1 MSTWTPDAT
10 VAPVTPFWQRMPR
23 IFALPL
29 EKVVLI
35 RIATL
40 SALALLSPLA
50 LFMGIF
56 GVFVML
62 LVLLAVFVYG
72 AAYGFT
78 IIDRSSQGFLSPTG
92 YPELDENASVWRPFK
107 YVAINIVF
115 VLIVVG
121 VLLLTRGSE
130 FLMWAS
136 YVLLFGIAMPAAVMR
151 LVVTQSVFGALS
163 PPGIVNTIA
172 RIGKTYFVLC
182 IFVFFADM
190 CRSYGVALIATGG
203 GLTGAIAGAAAG
215 GGRGFG
221 VGMFIL
227 LFVMAAAFWY
237 FTYVICALIGYA
249 MYQYSDAL
257 EITPIGPGEATRGPS
272 TRKIDIKARS
282 RDALIGKLVSEGAV
296 KDAIDVLNDDLRER
310 PQDLSLHARLHK
322 LLLAEGYLPRIEDHT
337 EKYLDLLM
345 ATGNEREALPLA
357 EEALGRS
364 AEWRPRKTEHIV
376 PLARAAIAAGK
387 NDLAT
392 RLIKGFDKKYKAH
405 PDVPAVYLIGAQ
417 LMVAAGGPALE
428 QARRILE
435 YLVQKFPDHPAGK
448 EGERT
453 LARLDMLAGR

>member
-1 MSTWTPDAT
+1 
-10 VAPVTPFWQRMPR
+10 MPR
-23 IFALPL
+23 IFALPM

-40 SALALLSPLA
+40 SALSLLAPVA
-50 LFMGIF
+50 LFMGVL

-92 YPELDENASVWRPFK
+92 YPELDENASMWRPFK
-107 YVAINIVF
+107 YVAINFVF
-115 VLIVVG
+115 ALAVVG
-121 VLLLTRGSE
+121 VAMLTAGSQ
-130 FLMWAS
+130 FMTGAA
-136 YVLLFGIAMPAAVMR
+136 YVLLFGVAMPAAVMR

-163 PPGIVNTIA
+163 PGGIVNTVA
-172 RIGKTYFVLC
+172 RIGKPYFVLC
-182 IFVFFADM
+182 IFVFFADL
-190 CRSYGVALIATGG
+190 CRTYGV
-203 GLTGAIAGAAAG
+203 GLLAAAG
-215 GGRGFG
+215 GLAGAILGAMAGRGASVG
-221 VGMFIL
+221 VGVFVL
-227 LFVMAAAFWY
+227 LFVMSAAFWY

-257 EITPIGPGEATRGPS
+257 EITPIGPGEAARGPS

-345 ATGNEREALPLA
+345 ATGNEREGLTLA

-376 PLARAAIAAGK
+376 PLARAAMAAGK
-387 NDLAT
+387 NDLAA
-392 RLIKGFDKKYKAH
+392 RLIKGFDKKFRGH
-405 PDVPAVYLIGAQ
+405 PDVPAIYLIGAQ

-435 YLVQKFPDHPAGK
+435 YLVQKFPEHPAGK

>member
-1 MSTWTPDAT
+1 VSTWTPDAT

-40 SALALLSPLA
+40 SGLALLSPLA
-50 LFMGIF
+50 LFMGVF

-62 LVLLAVFVYG
+62 LVLLGVFVYG

-78 IIDRSSQGFLSPTG
+78 IIDRSSQGFLSPSG
-92 YPELDENASVWRPFK
+92 YPELDENASIWRPIK
-107 YVAINIVF
+107 YVVINVAF
-115 VLIVVG
+115 VLALIAVVLVSG
-121 VLLLTRGSE
+121 GSE
-130 FLMWAS
+130 FLLWTA

-163 PPGIVNTIA
+163 PTGIVSTIG

-182 IFVFFADM
+182 IFVFFADL
-190 CRSYGVALIATGG
+190 CRNYGVVLLAVAG
-203 GLTGAIAGAAAG
+203 GLGGMVLGAMAGRTASI
-215 GGRGFG
+215 G
-221 VGMFIL
+221 VGVFAL
-227 LFVMAAAFWY
+227 LFVMTAAFWY

-257 EITPIGPGEATRGPS
+257 EITPIGPGDTRGPS
-272 TRKIDIKARS
+272 TRRIDLKARS

-296 KDAIDVLNDDLRER
+296 KDAIEVLNDDLRDR

-345 ATGNEREALPLA
+345 ATSNEREALPLA
-357 EEALGRS
+357 EEALGRN

-376 PLARAAIAAGK
+376 PLARSAMAAGK
-387 NDLAT
+387 NDLAA
-392 RLIKGFDKKYKAH
+392 RLIKGFDKKYRAH
-405 PDVPAVYLIGAQ
+405 PDVPAIYLIGAQ
-417 LMVAAGGPALE
+417 LMLAAGGPALE

-435 YLVQKFPDHPAGK
+435 YLVEKYPEHPAGQ
-448 EGERT
+448 EGART
-453 LARLDMLAGR
+453 LERMDKLIKR

>member
-1 MSTWTPDAT
+1 
-10 VAPVTPFWQRMPR
+10 MPR

-40 SALALLSPLA
+40 SGLALLSPLA
-50 LFMGIF
+50 LFMGVF

-62 LVLLAVFVYG
+62 LVLLGVFVYG

-78 IIDRSSQGFLSPTG
+78 IIDRSSQGFLSPSG
-92 YPELDENASVWRPFK
+92 YPELDENASMWRPFK

-115 VLIVVG
+115 VLALTGVVLVSG
-121 VLLLTRGSE
+121 GSE
-130 FLMWAS
+130 FLFWTA

-163 PPGIVNTIA
+163 PTGIVSTIG

-182 IFVFFADM
+182 IFVFFADL
-190 CRSYGVALIATGG
+190 CRNYGMVLLAVAG
-203 GLTGAIAGAAAG
+203 GLGGMVLGAMAGRSASI
-215 GGRGFG
+215 G
-221 VGMFIL
+221 VGVFAL

-257 EITPIGPGEATRGPS
+257 EITPIGPGDTRGPS
-272 TRKIDIKARS
+272 TRKIDLKARS

-345 ATGNEREALPLA
+345 ASSNEREALPLA
-357 EEALGRS
+357 EEALGRN

-376 PLARAAIAAGK
+376 PLARAAMAAGK
-387 NDLAT
+387 NDLAA
-392 RLIKGFDKKYKAH
+392 RLIKGFDKKYRAH
-405 PDVPAVYLIGAQ
+405 ADVPAIYLIGAQ
-417 LMVAAGGPALE
+417 LMLAAGGPALE

-435 YLVQKFPDHPAGK
+435 YLVEKFPEHPAGQ
-448 EGERT
+448 EGART
-453 LARLDMLAGR
+453 LDRMDKLVKR

>member
-1 MSTWTPDAT
+1 VSTWTPDAT

-40 SALALLSPLA
+40 SGLALLSPLA
-50 LFMGIF
+50 LFMGVF

-62 LVLLAVFVYG
+62 LVLLGVFVYG

-78 IIDRSSQGFLSPTG
+78 IIDRSSQGFLSPSG
-92 YPELDENASVWRPFK
+92 YPELDENASIWRPIK

-115 VLIVVG
+115 VLALTGVVLVTG
-121 VLLLTRGSE
+121 GSE
-130 FLMWAS
+130 FMVWTA

-163 PPGIVNTIA
+163 PGGIVSTIG
-172 RIGKTYFVLC
+172 RIGKTYVVLC
-182 IFVFFADM
+182 IFVFFADL
-190 CRSYGVALIATGG
+190 CRNYGVVLLAVAG
-203 GLTGAIAGAAAG
+203 GLGGMVLGAMAGRTASI
-215 GGRGFG
+215 G
-221 VGMFIL
+221 VGVFAL

-257 EITPIGPGEATRGPS
+257 EITPIGPGDTRGPS
-272 TRKIDIKARS
+272 TRKIDLKARS

-345 ATGNEREALPLA
+345 ATSNEREALPLV
-357 EEALGRS
+357 EEALGRN

-376 PLARAAIAAGK
+376 PLARAAMGVGK
-387 NDLAT
+387 NDLAA
-392 RLIKGFDKKYKAH
+392 RLIKGFDKKYRAH
-405 PDVPAVYLIGAQ
+405 DDVPAIYLIGAQ
-417 LMVAAGGPALE
+417 LMLAAGGPALE

-435 YLVQKFPDHPAGK
+435 YLVEKFPEHPAGQ
-448 EGERT
+448 EGART
-453 LARLDMLAGR
+453 LDRMDKLIKR